1 MLDACK
7 HVCAYVC
14 MFSAWK
20 QTTLLP
26 EGGGFVFWTP
36 HPQSSYLYPQLSRA
50 LDGK

>member
-26 EGGGFVFWTP
+26 EAGGALFSGP
-36 HPQSSYLYPQLSRA
+36 HIPNHPTYTHN
-50 LDGK
+50 